1 MKFIVQWNGLP
12 TAQPSAV
19 ERFMKTGG
27 ALPPDGITMLGRW
40 HSIGEL
46 SGCAIVESDSTAPW
60 LRGCCNGAIFLRSGF
75 RPPSPTRN
83 SGQRWVRFWR
93 RSEVLLRS
101 AIALIPRDI
110 D

>member
-46 SGCAIVESDSTAPW
+46 SGCAIVESDSTAPMAAW
-60 LRGCCNGAIFLRSGF
+60 MLQWGDIFTFRISPAVTDEELGVALGAFLA
-75 RPPSPTRN
+75 
-83 SGQRWVRFWR
+83 QK
-93 RSEVLLRS
+93 
-101 AIALIPRDI
+101 
-110 D
+110 

>member
-12 TAQPSAV
+12 TAQQAAV

-46 SGCAIVESDSTAPW
+46 SGCAIVESDSTAPMAAW
-60 LRGCCNGAIFLRSGF
+60 MLQWGDIFTFRISPAVTDEELGAALGAFLA
-75 RPPSPTRN
+75 
-83 SGQRWVRFWR
+83 QK
-93 RSEVLLRS
+93 
-101 AIALIPRDI
+101 
-110 D
+110 